1 MLNGHTFK
9 FKLTK
14 NIINYEVVT
23 GYHTWTLLGPS
34 RLKDTGYRID
44 DPGFRIQDPEYRID
58 DAGFRIQDR

>member
-44 DPGFRIQDPEYRID
+44 DPGFRIQDR
-58 DAGFRIQDR
+58 